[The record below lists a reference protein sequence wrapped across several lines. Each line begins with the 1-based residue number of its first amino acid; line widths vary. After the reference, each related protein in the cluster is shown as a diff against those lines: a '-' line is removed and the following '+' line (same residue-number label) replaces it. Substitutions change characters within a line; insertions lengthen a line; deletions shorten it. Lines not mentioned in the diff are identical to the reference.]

1 MADPQAQPDKNPGK
15 TRNDRTPLVLVK
27 QGQRYVFDC
36 APGQEAELLA
46 DIARRAKD
54 PDDGINWFDAAVL
67 SHQLGQ
73 RMGQD
78 LQKLLKPTPP
88 GS

>member
-1 MADPQAQPDKNPGK
+1 MADFKAQPDKNAGQP
-15 TRNDRTPLVLVK
+15 RAERTPLVLVK

-36 APGQEAELLA
+36 PPGQEAELLA

-54 PDDGINWFDAAVL
+54 PHDGINWFDAAVL

-73 RMGQD
+73 RMSKD
-78 LQKLLKPTPP
+78 LQKLLKPQSP